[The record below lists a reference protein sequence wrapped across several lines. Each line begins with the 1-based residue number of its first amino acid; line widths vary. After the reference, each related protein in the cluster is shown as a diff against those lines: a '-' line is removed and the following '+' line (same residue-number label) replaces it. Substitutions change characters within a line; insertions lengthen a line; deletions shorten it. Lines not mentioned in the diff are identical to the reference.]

1 MVPSYLA
8 AQGGVTPTV
17 FSLQP
22 LTALRA
28 TGLPPGPAHTP
39 GQQRLLDLLSGGALS
54 VSETAAYLDLP
65 VSMCRLLAAQ
75 LIDDGC
81 LRAEVP
87 LPDALAPDETAPR
100 PSAGL
105 LKEVLNGLLSLR

>member
-8 AQGGVTPTV
+8 AQGTESPTRH
-17 FSLQP
+17 SLQS

-28 TGLPPGPAHTP
+28 TGLPAQPHHIP
-39 GQQRLLDLLSGGALS
+39 GQLRMLTLLEGGALS

-65 VSMCRLLAAQ
+65 VSACRLLAAQ

-87 LPDALAPDETAPR
+87 LPDAHPAAR
-100 PSAGL
+100 PSPDL
-105 LKEVLNGLLSLR
+105 LKEVLSGLLALK